1 MKIAEII
8 QGTLNK
14 VVGVN
19 KDLMLFRT
27 EYGCKRCAIG
37 FVLNTVVKD
46 AQLVTMPKVIIPD
59 GAEGP
64 KAVVV
69 AKLMHH

>member
-8 QGTLNK
+8 QGTINK

-37 FVLNTVVKD
+37 YD
-46 AQLVTMPKVIIPD
+46 AKVIIPD

-64 KAVVV
+64 KAVVIV
-69 AKLMHH
+69 KLIPRLH